1 MLSWGRL
8 QSRHPPWEVRANRCA
23 SAVSM
28 EMCQPGNRDEQPR
41 LALEAFVFTESFLEC
56 KHGKQI
62 FQLSRGTGA
71 SLLAIGALADQDTP
85 KQGICVGAL
94 DELSG
99 DRRHR
104 FWLNNL
110 PLHPRSFHLLLLK
123 HTDASSSCG
132 RKSPQVCPERKR
144 VKNNPSV
151 SRMHDKKHV

>member
-62 FQLSRGTGA
+62 FQLSRGTGLPSWPLGPWLTRILQSRA
-71 SLLAIGALADQDTP
+71 YVWGTLMSSLGT
-85 KQGICVGAL
+85 VGT
-94 DELSG
+94 G
-99 DRRHR
+99 
-104 FWLNNL
+104 F
-110 PLHPRSFHLLLLK
+110 
-123 HTDASSSCG
+123 G
-132 RKSPQVCPERKR
+132 
-144 VKNNPSV
+144 
-151 SRMHDKKHV
+151 